1 MVDQS
6 SKNIKLGTII
16 TYITQFLSIGI
27 SFIYVP
33 IMLGILGQAEYGLY
47 ALVQSIISYLQ
58 MSEMGIGTTATRYN
72 SKYIAE
78 GDKEGQKT
86 INGMFLVIYVII
98 AICCC
103 MVGSII
109 YYCLPFIYSNYSD
122 SSVILI
128 KKLFLIALFN
138 LVITFV
144 FKIFDAII
152 LAYEKFVFV
161 KILSLIQT
169 ILGPI
174 GMLFV
179 LYMGNGSVGMLLVT
193 TTISLVFGLVQMLY
207 CFTKLGVSFQFN
219 NFKKELF
226 QTIMSFTFFVFLNSM
241 AHQLFSN
248 SDKIIVSILMSET
261 AVAVYA
267 VVLQF
272 DIYFYNF
279 TNVISGFYLP
289 RFTKMV
295 SQHKGM
301 SKDILNEMIRTGR
314 IQLIIAGL
322 IFGGF
327 IAVGEPFIMCWVGPD
342 YSEVYFLTIVLFGAK
357 FIASAQSM
365 FNSLMQAMNLH
376 KMRAVIGLSMALLK
390 VFMTIIFVNKL
401 GLSGCVIAYII
412 AYFLRLIVYNLYYK
426 KRVGIDVGLFWKK
439 TLCVIIPICILIVVL
454 GILFRMALN
463 TIPTMN
469 YFTIV
474 ISVCI
479 YSVVYIAGMWFT
491 VFNNYEKDMLKKTIR
506 KVKK

>member
-33 IMLGILGQAEYGLY
+33 IMLGTLGQAEYGLY
-47 ALVQSIISYLQ
+47 ALVQSIVSYLQ

-72 SKYIAE
+72 SKYIAQ
-78 GDKEGQKT
+78 GDKQGQKS
-86 INGMFLVIYVII
+86 INGMFLVIYVAI
-98 AICCC
+98 AVGCC
-103 MVGSII
+103 MIGAII

-169 ILGPI
+169 ILGPV

-179 LYMGNGSVGMLLVT
+179 LYMGSGSVGMLLVT
-193 TTISLVFGLVQMLY
+193 TTISLVFGLVQMIY
-207 CFTKLGVSFQFN
+207 CFSNLGVSFQFK

-267 VVLQF
+267 IVLQF

-295 SQHKGM
+295 SQYKGM
-301 SKDILNEMIRTGR
+301 SKEIMNEMVRTGR

-327 IAVGEPFIMCWVGPD
+327 IAIGEPFIVCWVGSD

-376 KMRAVIGLSMALLK
+376 KMRAVIGLGMAFLK
-390 VFMTIIFVNKL
+390 VLMTIVFVNKL
-401 GLSGCVIAYII
+401 GLYGCVIAYII
-412 AYFLRLIVYNLYYK
+412 AYFLRLLVYNLYYK
-426 KRVGIDVGLFWKK
+426 NRVGIDIGFFWKK
-439 TLCVIIPICILIVVL
+439 TLSVIIPIGISIVVL
-454 GILFRMALN
+454 GILFRIALN
-463 TIPTMN
+463 TISTIN
-469 YFTIV
+469 YFTIIV
-474 ISVCI
+474 SVCI
-479 YSVVYIAGMWFT
+479 YSAAYIAIMWIT
-491 VFNNYEKDMLKKTIR
+491 VFNNYEKEMLKKTIR
-506 KVKK
+506 KVQK